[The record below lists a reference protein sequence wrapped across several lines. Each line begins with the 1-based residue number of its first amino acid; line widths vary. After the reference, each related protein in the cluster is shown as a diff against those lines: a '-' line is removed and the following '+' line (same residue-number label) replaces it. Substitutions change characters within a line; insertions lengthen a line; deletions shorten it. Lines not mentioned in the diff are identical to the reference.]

1 MDEDYTRKILKD
13 LVSKKILVNKR
24 KPKGDSCEIVSGSQ
38 NKIENDVV
46 LSDTEPDRDNECKTP
61 TEDTFS
67 SIDLSLDSILK
78 SISN

>member
-1 MDEDYTRKILKD
+1 MEVK
-13 LVSKKILVNKR
+13 
-24 KPKGDSCEIVSGSQ
+24 

-67 SIDLSLDSILK
+67 NVDLSLDSILK